1 VPSEPLLL
9 YIAATS
15 EIVSMVLVAER
26 PDPHAPHELR
36 SSSADGS
43 GSLDLR
49 PVEEPGAAD
58 GSGSQDPQPTEEPG
72 ANVAAKSQSLEAAMA
87 PLTRVSRGP
96 QVQSS
101 CQTQRAGSSWACTP
115 GNGCAGTPP
124 PWRARTIQRSVYF
137 ISEVLYEAKTRYLE
151 VHKLLYAV
159 LIASK
164 KLLHY
169 F

>member
-72 ANVAAKSQSLEAAMA
+72 ANAAAKSQSLEAAMA

-124 PWRARTIQRSVYF
+124 LEGPDHPTSG
-137 ISEVLYEAKTRYLE
+137 VL
-151 VHKLLYAV
+151 HQ
-159 LIASK
+159 
-164 KLLHY
+164 
-169 F
+169 